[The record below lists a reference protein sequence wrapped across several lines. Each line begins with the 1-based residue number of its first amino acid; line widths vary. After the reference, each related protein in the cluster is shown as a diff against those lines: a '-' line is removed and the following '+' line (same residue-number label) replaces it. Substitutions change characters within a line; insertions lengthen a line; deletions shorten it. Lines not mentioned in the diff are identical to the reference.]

1 MAVTTFQLFIL
12 KRLAYSVVALWLIS
26 ILTFMIT
33 QGLPGT
39 AADIRL
45 GVHATDTSIAL
56 LEEQL
61 NLGDPVYIQYLDWLI
76 GFVTLDWGTSYIFGE
91 EIFPVVMERLL
102 RSLQLAVVAFILLAA
117 LGITFG
123 VVAAVYNET
132 WVDELIT
139 KTAYVGVSIPSFVAG
154 VLLLFIFAGPNL
166 QWLPSGGYVPLLE
179 DPVGWGRRMILPAI
193 TVSIVATAHTLRQTR
208 QGMLEAL
215 RAEYIRTA
223 HLKGLAKWTVIGKHG
238 MRNGLLSTV
247 TILAFSFGWLM
258 GSLVVVEEVFNYPG
272 LGIFL
277 VDSIK
282 RRDIPVVQA
291 IIMIIA
297 ATYLLSNLVADIV
310 YTYLDPRID
319 YA

>member
-1 MAVTTFQLFIL
+1 MTITTFQLYIL
-12 KRLAYSVVALWLIS
+12 KRFAYSVVALFIIS
-26 ILTFMIT
+26 IITFMIT

-61 NLGDPVYIQYLDWLI
+61 NLGDPVHIQYINWLT

-91 EIFPVVMERLL
+91 EILPVVVNRLV
-102 RSLQLAVVAFILLAA
+102 RSLQLAIVAFVLLAT
-117 LGITFG
+117 LGVTFG
-123 VVAAVYNET
+123 VISAVYNET
-132 WVDELIT
+132 WVDEVIT
-139 KTAYVGVSIPSFVAG
+139 KMAYIGVSIPSFVAG
-154 VLLLFIFAGPNL
+154 VILLFIFAGPNL
-166 QWLPSGGYVPLLE
+166 QWFPSGGYVPLQE
-179 DPVGWGRRMILPAI
+179 DPIGWVHRMVLPAI
-193 TVSIVATAHTLRQTR
+193 TVSIIATAHTLRQTR

-215 RAEYIRTA
+215 RSEYIRTA

-272 LGIFL
+272 LGILL

-282 RRDIPVVQA
+282 RRDIPVIQA

-319 YA
+319 YE